1 MLDLDAVHAAV
12 AREWGRFYDLLASG
26 AASSWSQPTR
36 LGEWTVRD
44 LAAHAVLGMSME
56 ADGLRRRGSTTGA
69 RAAGREPDP
78 GAGADVL
85 LAELAAARDELVGEL
100 ARVTDEDLGALA
112 PLPYGDVPIA
122 LFSQILVME
131 AGVHTSDL
139 AAAAGA
145 DDGLE
150 ADVVAATETVLRV
163 FLPGIAASAP
173 EAPEAGVT
181 VALRGPTVALAFQ
194 YLDGQWQA
202 PDAAAAPQ
210 PTLTIAGDDSSLLL
224 FALGRVG
231 VDDRRLSLTGET
243 AVAGRFKSWLP
254 GP

>member
-1 MLDLDAVHAAV
+1 MLGLDAVRAAV
-12 AREWGRFYDLLASG
+12 AREWGRFGELFASG
-26 AASSWSQPTR
+26 AASSGSQPTR

-44 LAAHAVLGMSME
+44 LAAHAVWGMSME
-56 ADGLRRRGSTTGA
+56 ADALRRRGSTTGA

-78 GAGADVL
+78 GAGPDVIA
-85 LAELAAARDELVGEL
+85 AELAAARDELVGEL
-100 ARVTDEDLGALA
+100 ARMTDEDLSALA
-112 PLPYGDVPIA
+112 PLSYGDVPIA

-139 AAAAGA
+139 AAATGA
-145 DDGLE
+145 DDALE

-163 FLPGIAASAP
+163 FLPVIAASAP

-181 VALRGPTVALAFQ
+181 VALRGPTVALSFQ
-194 YLDGQWQA
+194 HLDGQWQA
-202 PDAAAAPQ
+202 PEAAAAPQ
-210 PTLTIAGDDSSLLL
+210 PSLTIAGDDSTLLL

-231 VDDRRLSLTGET
+231 ADDPRLSSTGDT
-243 AVAGRFKSWLP
+243 AMAGRFKSWLP